1 MNIVNQTYYTHL
13 MVSCG
18 CVETDIL
25 SKHVSLLAN
34 LFDLLSNI
42 GKILRHFIFTNF
54 VNFVLPCHTF
64 YVAHVDHL

>member
-1 MNIVNQTYYTHL
+1 MNIVNHTHCTHS
-13 MVSCG
+13 MVLCG

-34 LFDLLSNI
+34 LVDLLSNI
-42 GKILRHFIFTNF
+42 GKFLHRFIFTNF
-54 VNFVLPCHTF
+54 VHFVLPCHTF